1 MTDRSYSQFCGV
13 AHALDLVGERWALL
27 VVRELLEGPRR
38 FTDLAK
44 GLHGI
49 RTNILSSRL
58 KELERAGVVQRR
70 TLPPP
75 AASKVYELT
84 EYGHELEPIVLGLGR
99 WGAKTIGPPRPGW
112 SLRPEALALMLRA
125 FFSAEAGQGLN
136 AVYELRLG
144 ATSLFLRIE
153 DGTFVA
159 DTEPVAE
166 PDVVVSTDVETLAGF
181 ARGTL
186 TPEEALVNGRMRLE
200 GDPDLAPRFVEL
212 FAFTARTAPLAATVA
227 PPASR

>member
-1 MTDRSYSQFCGV
+1 MCYRLGMTDRSYSQFCGV

-27 VVRELLEGPRR
+27 VVRELLGGPRR
-38 FTDLAK
+38 FTDLAQ
-44 GLHGI
+44 GLPGI

-84 EYGHELEPIVLGLGR
+84 DYGRELEPIVLSLGR
-99 WGAKTIGPPRPGW
+99 WGARTLGPPRPGW
-112 SLRPEALALMLRA
+112 SVRPEALALMLQA
-125 FFSAEAGQGLN
+125 FFSAEAARGLG

-144 ATSLFLRIE
+144 ETSLSLRVA
-153 DGTFVA
+153 DGTLSA
-159 DTEPVAE
+159 ATERVTD
-166 PDVVVSTDVETLAGF
+166 PDVVVTTDFETLAGF

-186 TPEEALVNGRMRLE
+186 TPEEALANGRLRLE
-200 GDPDLAPRFVEL
+200 GDPELAPRFSEI
-212 FAFTARTAPLAATVA
+212 FAFAPRAALAA
-227 PPASR
+227 SR

>member
-27 VVRELLEGPRR
+27 VVRELLAGPRR

-44 GLHGI
+44 GLPGI
-49 RTNILSSRL
+49 RTNILASRL
-58 KELERAGVVQRR
+58 KELERAGVVQRA

-84 EYGHELEPIVLGLGR
+84 EYGRELEPIVLSLGR
-99 WGAKTIGPPRPGW
+99 WGARTLGPPRPGR
-112 SLRPEALALMLRA
+112 SFRPEALALMLRA
-125 FFSAEAGQGLN
+125 FFSTEDARGLN

-144 ATSLFLRIE
+144 ETSLYLCIE
-153 DGTFVA
+153 DGTFTAATQRTV
-159 DTEPVAE
+159 E
-166 PDVVVSTDVETLAGF
+166 PDAVVTTDFQTLAGF

-186 TPEEALVNGRMRLE
+186 TPEDALAAGRLRLE

-212 FAFTARTAPLAATVA
+212 FAFAPRTAPVTVSRPRAAG
-227 PPASR
+227 